1 MQDFK
6 MVKQRGEE
14 RDGDIQDERLRL
26 AREVD
31 RDQHMWGAFRF
42 LLRKF
47 ALPAGVMEASDKY

>member
-31 RDQHMWGAFRF
+31 RDQHMWGAV
-42 LLRKF
+42 
-47 ALPAGVMEASDKY
+47 G